1 MFVSIIVCQDTVM
14 PYCYFSVNAVI
25 GSSESSESD
34 KTWTPSSS
42 GTVSDSTNGATA
54 SSGEES
60 PRKWGEARLVP
71 SHETGRAKPAIP
83 SHHETP
89 SAHTVTP
96 PRSSV
101 SVNLLIVML
110 SVLIMILAVIWWLV
124 WPGTAVMTGERI
136 PNNRTSTD
144 EFIKHFQ
151 ELQQS
156 FPSQTG
162 RFWKTVSS
170 RSRRHLSSMPPKRPL
185 VFMIAADSQTAGTS
199 QCFAQRLGHALGSSK
214 PRLLNGLL
222 FQGANGDDVKLKLDT
237 TLKQY
242 FDNNLAGTVI
252 IDHIELLPPLSP
264 FLFYSYCDN
273 DNAVYPYAT
282 IIFVTH
288 MQIDMSRLDHVEAET
303 AVEHFLSKEVWRD
316 NPPYNPSAVA
326 ALLSR
331 ITDTVL
337 IPKTEL
343 LEIC

>member
-1 MFVSIIVCQDTVM
+1 MI
-14 PYCYFSVNAVI
+14 
-25 GSSESSESD
+25 
-34 KTWTPSSS
+34 
-42 GTVSDSTNGATA
+42 
-54 SSGEES
+54 
-60 PRKWGEARLVP
+60 
-71 SHETGRAKPAIP
+71 
-83 SHHETP
+83 
-89 SAHTVTP
+89 
-96 PRSSV
+96 
-101 SVNLLIVML
+101 ML
-110 SVLIMILAVIWWLV
+110 SVPIIILAVTLWFV
-124 WPGTAVMTGERI
+124 WPDSAVMTSERI
-136 PNNRTSTD
+136 PKNRTSTD
-144 EFIKHFQ
+144 DFIKHFQ

-199 QCFAQRLGHALGSSK
+199 QCFAQRLGHALDLSK
-214 PRLLNGLL
+214 PRLLNGSV
-222 FQGANGDDVKLKLDT
+222 FQGANGGDVKLKLDT
-237 TLKQY
+237 TLRQY

-288 MQIDMSRLDHVEAET
+288 MQIDMSSLDHVEAET

-316 NPPYNPSAVA
+316 NPPYDPSAVA